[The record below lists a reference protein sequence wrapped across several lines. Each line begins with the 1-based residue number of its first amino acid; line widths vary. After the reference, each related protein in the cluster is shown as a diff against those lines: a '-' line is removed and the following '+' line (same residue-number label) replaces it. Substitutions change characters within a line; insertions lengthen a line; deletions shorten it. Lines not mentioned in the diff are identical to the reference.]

1 MTDPPLNYTGY
12 LKIEELLSLQEPRSD
27 EHDEVLF
34 IVIHQVYELW
44 FKELL
49 HELDHLD
56 RVLARGDL
64 AAALHTLKRV
74 LTILK
79 TVVGQ
84 TDVLETM
91 TSTDFFSFRDRLDT
105 ASGSQ
110 SFQFRELEFVLG
122 MKDARAIEEY
132 PEGSRGRANLERRL
146 GEPSTWDGML
156 RYLAR
161 MGYDVPR
168 EALVRD
174 VTQAVE
180 PNEDV
185 QRLLI
190 DVYKND
196 RTTAELCERLIDL
209 DEGFQEWRYRH
220 VKMVERTIGHKRG
233 TGGSTGVDF
242 LKKTLFRAAF
252 PDLWAIRS
260 EL

>member
-12 LKIEELLSLQEPRSD
+12 LKIEELLSLQEPRSEEQD
-27 EHDEVLF
+27 EILF

-64 AAALHTLKRV
+64 PAALHTFKRI

-79 TVVGQ
+79 IVVAQ

-91 TSTDFFSFRDRLDT
+91 TPADFSSFRDRLDT

-110 SFQFRELEFVLG
+110 SYQFRELEFVLG
-122 MKDARAIEEY
+122 IKDARAIESY

-146 GEPSTWDGML
+146 GEPSTWDAML

-161 MGYDVPR
+161 VGYDVPR

-174 VTQAVE
+174 VTLPVE
-180 PNEDV
+180 PNEGV
-185 QRLLI
+185 QQLLV

-196 RTTAELCERLIDL
+196 RATAELCERLIDL

-220 VKMVERTIGHKRG
+220 IKMVERTIGNKRG
-233 TGGSTGVDF
+233 TGGSTGVEF
-242 LKKTLFRAAF
+242 LKRTLYRQAF